1 MITKTTSGA
10 YKFETAATVE
20 NGTSEKAAYEV
31 KNDYVQLTESGTK
44 YNLYGSAVVY
54 VYDKSEDEYSI
65 GTASDMTD
73 DDVDSIKLYQTS
85 KDTKDD
91 DYGLVNYIVI
101 TMK

>member
-1 MITKTTSGA
+1 M
-10 YKFETAATVE
+10 
-20 NGTSEKAAYEV
+20 
-31 KNDYVQLTESGTK
+31 K

-73 DDVDSIKLYQTS
+73 DDVDSIELYQTS
-85 KDTKDD
+85 TDTKDD

>member
-1 MITKTTSGA
+1 
-10 YKFETAATVE
+10 
-20 NGTSEKAAYEV
+20 
-31 KNDYVQLTESGTK
+31 
-44 YNLYGSAVVY
+44 
-54 VYDKSEDEYSI
+54 
-65 GTASDMTD
+65 MTD